1 MRKRQLLATAAAL
14 ITTPLTGLPAWA
26 GACVSGTIGTY
37 ETAGFSCSVGPVTF
51 SSFGIVTSTT
61 GTGSISSPIN
71 VLVESGGGE
80 YGLALSYSADTGTS
94 PPASSVDVTWTYNVA
109 ANLLDDSVL
118 SLSGT
123 VSGTGSITANEVL
136 SNSITLT
143 LTKAGTTS
151 TTFTPI
157 ASLSVI
163 KDQNDYSG
171 SLGSSESSVVENEF
185 SVTTTPIPAALPLFA
200 TGLVGLWGFRR
211 KRSKRN
217 RLGSAQAS

>member
-1 MRKRQLLATAAAL
+1 
-14 ITTPLTGLPAWA
+14 
-26 GACVSGTIGTY
+26 
-37 ETAGFSCSVGPVTF
+37 
-51 SSFGIVTSTT
+51 
-61 GTGSISSPIN
+61 
-71 VLVESGGGE
+71 
-80 YGLALSYSADTGTS
+80 
-94 PPASSVDVTWTYNVA
+94 
-109 ANLLDDSVL
+109 
-118 SLSGT
+118 
-123 VSGTGSITANEVL
+123 L